1 MSVEPRLSF
10 GRAVDAYERARPQ
23 YAADAVAWIAER
35 LPLGRVLD
43 LGAGTGKLTRQLL
56 GVADSVVAVEPDD
69 DMRAMLERVL
79 PHVESLRG
87 SAEAIPLPDASVD
100 AVTVAQAFH
109 WFELDTALAEMRR
122 VLRPSGGIALLGN
135 EYDWPELN
143 GIVDRLRTS
152 PAVDDDPY
160 ERLLASPLFAR
171 FEKKTF
177 AHADRVHAD
186 VVVERVSS
194 ISVVVTAA
202 AADRTAAFDDIRALV
217 GDGTVDFPMITHV
230 IAGDRV

>member
-69 DMRAMLERVL
+69 DMRSMLERVL

-109 WFELDTALAEMRR
+109 WFELDSALAEMRR

-135 EYDWPELN
+135 EYDWPELMA
-143 GIVDRLRTS
+143 IVDRLRTS
-152 PAVDDDPY
+152 PAVDDDSY

-171 FEKKTF
+171 FETKTF
-177 AHADRVHAD
+177 AHADRVDAD

-194 ISVVVTAA
+194 INVVIAAA

-217 GDGTVDFPMITHV
+217 GEGTVDFPMLTTV
-230 IAGDRV
+230 IAADRV